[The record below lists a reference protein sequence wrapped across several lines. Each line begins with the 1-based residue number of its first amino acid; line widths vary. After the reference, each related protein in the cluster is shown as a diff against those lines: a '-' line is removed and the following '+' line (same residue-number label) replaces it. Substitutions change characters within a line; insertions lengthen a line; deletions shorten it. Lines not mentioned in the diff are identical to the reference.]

1 MLHVLDGLRDRPDL
15 VGIRHEDIALVV
27 TNNLTSNAQSMT
39 ITRDITT
46 NLDLEVSVSSIKSLL
61 QQALHLVL
69 TITQPSCTG
78 CVSWHSAVVKSL
90 FKTLAL
96 GRLLLLEHSD
106 SLLGGNGVG
115 DVAEVNAVDELLR
128 AHVGDNAP
136 DGLVEGLGPEI
147 PDGVNDSAESEVDDT
162 LFGTDPAELGVVDEM
177 APCLT
182 PVCDEGGEGSSL
194 ETLGDVVDGGA
205 DDVVSTADGE
215 GLN

>member
-1 MLHVLDGLRDRPDL
+1 
-15 VGIRHEDIALVV
+15 
-27 TNNLTSNAQSMT
+27 MT
-39 ITRDITT
+39 ITRDVTT
-46 NLDLEVSVSSIKSLL
+46 NLDLEVSVSGIKSLL

-90 FKTLAL
+90 FETLAL

-106 SLLGGNGVG
+106 SLLGGNSIG

-147 PDGVNDSAESEVDDT
+147 PDGVNDSAEGEVDDA

-215 GLN
+215 GLS